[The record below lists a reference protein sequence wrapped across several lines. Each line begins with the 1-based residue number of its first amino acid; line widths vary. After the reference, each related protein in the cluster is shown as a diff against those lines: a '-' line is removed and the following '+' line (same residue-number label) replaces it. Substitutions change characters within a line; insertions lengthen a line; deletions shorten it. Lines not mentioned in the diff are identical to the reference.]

1 MKFDY
6 YEYTISEHFLPAIIN
21 DDYSGFDNDSE
32 EAALI
37 RWLETVPVNGHWDI
51 VEDSDN
57 FNHCQVTDLYSR
69 TVIVRRYFPITEA
82 E

>member
-21 DDYSGFDNDSE
+21 ADYSGFDNDSE
-32 EAALI
+32 ETALI
-37 RWLETVPVNGHWDI
+37 QWLESVPVKGHWSV

-57 FNHCQVTDLYSR
+57 FRHCEITDLYSP
-69 TVIVRRYFPITEA
+69 TVKVRLYFPLA
-82 E
+82 